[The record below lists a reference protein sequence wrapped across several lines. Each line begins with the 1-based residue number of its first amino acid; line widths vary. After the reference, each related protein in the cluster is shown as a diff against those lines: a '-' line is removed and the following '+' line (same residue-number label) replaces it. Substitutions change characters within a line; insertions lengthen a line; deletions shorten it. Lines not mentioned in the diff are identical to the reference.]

1 MRDQVFLLP
10 PDMADWLPDK
20 HLVWFIL
27 DVVDQLDTA
36 EFHACRKTGGVGRKG
51 YDPDMLLALMI
62 YAYSVGERSSRR
74 IEQLCVDHVAFRV
87 LCGQDAPDHTTIA
100 RFRSAY
106 HDAFAG
112 LFAQVLRLCADA
124 GMVQVGVISI
134 DGTKIAANGSMSA
147 NRSHDWLAEQARRIA
162 ADVVAD
168 ADTVDA
174 AEDAAAVGDA
184 RAGELPEQFA
194 TRHGRAAN
202 IKKALEELQ
211 RQDASDAKDV
221 AADRARIEEYLAKVE
236 AGEPGLR
243 RAPAGTDPVLLNE
256 IRVRR
261 EQQRIDSVEGV
272 RGAQA
277 SAVRHEAKRSLKKYQ
292 QALADAR
299 RQVASGQFDERT
311 RSVRLRDERRA
322 RARERGSRG
331 PVVNI
336 TDPESRLMTEGSG
349 GGSVQGYN
357 AQVAVSDDHIIIGVH
372 VSQDANDFNCWEPT
386 LDAAQTQLAAL
397 GKTIGL
403 ALADTGY
410 FTEDNLTGTV
420 PDRLIAPGKSREV
433 FAEATSNPADG
444 PPAEGLDPLDAMRHR
459 MRQPENA
466 ERYKRRSATV
476 EPVIGHL
483 KDQTRL
489 RRFSRRGL
497 TAVTAELNLAAA
509 VLNLTKLHHHIPA
522 TA

>member
-1 MRDQVFLLP
+1 
-10 PDMADWLPDK
+10 MADWLPEE
-20 HLVWFIL
+20 HLVWFVL
-27 DVVDQLDTA
+27 EVVTQLDTA
-36 EFHACRKTGGVGRKG
+36 AFHAARKTGGVGRQG

-62 YAYSVGERSSRR
+62 YAYSVGQRSSRR

-106 HDAFAG
+106 HDAFAD

-124 GMVQVGVISI
+124 GMIKVGVISI
-134 DGTKIAANGSMSA
+134 DGTKIAANGSISA
-147 NRSHDWLAEQARRIA
+147 NRSHEWLAEQARRIA
-162 ADVVAD
+162 SDVVAD
-168 ADTVDA
+168 ADATDA
-174 AEDAAAVGDA
+174 AEDATEADEG
-184 RAGELPEQFA
+184 RAGGLPAQFA
-194 TRHGRAAN
+194 PGKGRVAN
-202 IKKALEELQ
+202 IKKALEELA
-211 RQDASDAKDV
+211 RQDEADAKETAV
-221 AADRARIEEYLAKVE
+221 DRERIEEYLAKVQ

-243 RAPAGTDPVLLNE
+243 RAPAGTDPIHLNE
-256 IRVRR
+256 IRIQR
-261 EQQRIDSVEGV
+261 EQQRIASVEGV
-272 RGAQA
+272 RGATA

-299 RQVASGQFDERT
+299 QQVASGQFDERT

-322 RARERGSRG
+322 RARARGSRG
-331 PVVNI
+331 PAVNV

-357 AQVAVSDDHIIIGVH
+357 AQVAVSDDHLVIGVH
-372 VSQDANDFNCWEPT
+372 LSQDANDFNCWKPT
-386 LDAAQTQLAAL
+386 LTAAQSQLTLL

-410 FTEDNLTGTV
+410 FTEENVTAGG
-420 PDRLIAPGKSREV
+420 PDKLIAPGKSQEV
-433 FAEATSNPADG
+433 IRDATSNPADG
-444 PPAEGLDPLDAMRHR
+444 PPPEDLEPLDAMRHR

-466 ERYKRRSATV
+466 KRYKRRSATV

-483 KDQTRL
+483 KDQTGL

-497 TAVTAELNLAAA
+497 AAAAAELNFAAA
-509 VLNLTKLHHHIPA
+509 VLNLTKLHTHTSAIA
-522 TA
+522 

>member
-1 MRDQVFLLP
+1 
-10 PDMADWLPDK
+10 MADWLPDK

-27 DVVDQLDTA
+27 DVVAQLDTA
-36 EFHACRKTGGVGRKG
+36 AFHATRKIGGVGRQG

-74 IEQLCVDHVAFRV
+74 IERLCVDHVAFRI
-87 LCGQDAPDHTTIA
+87 LCAQDAPDHTTIA
-100 RFRSAY
+100 RFRSTY
-106 HDAFAG
+106 HDAFAD

-124 GMVQVGVISI
+124 GMVKVGVISI

-147 NRSHDWLAEQARRIA
+147 NRSHEWLADQARRIA
-162 ADVVAD
+162 GDVVAD
-168 ADTVDA
+168 ADATDA
-174 AEDAAAVGDA
+174 AEDAAEADNG
-184 RAGELPEQFA
+184 RGGELPEQFA
-194 TRHGRAAN
+194 TRKGRAAN
-202 IKKALEELQ
+202 IKKALEELK
-211 RQDASDAKDV
+211 RQDQADAKET
-221 AADRARIEEYLAKVE
+221 AADRERIEEYLAKVE

-243 RAPAGTDPVLLNE
+243 RAPAGTDPIRLNE
-256 IRVRR
+256 IRIRR
-261 EQQRIDSVEGV
+261 EQQRIASVEGV
-272 RGAQA
+272 CGARA
-277 SAVRHEAKRSLKKYQ
+277 STVRQEAKRSLKKYQ
-292 QALADAR
+292 QALAEAR
-299 RQVASGQFDERT
+299 QQVASGQFDERT

-322 RARERGSRG
+322 RARARGSRG
-331 PVVNI
+331 PAVNV

-357 AQVAVSDDHIIIGVH
+357 AQVAVSDDHLVIGVH
-372 VSQDANDFNCWEPT
+372 VSQDANDFNCWKPT
-386 LDAAQTQLAAL
+386 LAAAQTQLTLL

-410 FTEDNLTGTV
+410 FTEENVTSGG
-420 PDRLIAPGKSREV
+420 PDKLIAPGKGREV
-433 FAEATSNPADG
+433 IRDAKSNPADG
-444 PPAEGLDPLDAMRHR
+444 PPSEDLEPLEAMRHR

-483 KDQTRL
+483 KDQTGL

-497 TAVTAELNLAAA
+497 TAAIAELNFAAA
-509 VLNLTKLHHHIPA
+509 VLNLTKLHTHTPA